1 MTPTVIMITTYLLVG
16 LITLAC
22 LYRFNSKVKQNIK
35 DAPYE
40 LFNRLANKG
49 TFISLTAVKVVMYP
63 AIWLFW
69 VFILV
74 GMVQGKYEG
83 RTKVK

>member
-1 MTPTVIMITTYLLVG
+1 MTPTAIIITTYLLVG

-22 LYRFNSKVKQNIK
+22 LYRFNSKVKQGIK
-35 DAPYE
+35 DAPYD
-40 LFNRLANKG
+40 LFNKLYKKG
-49 TFISLTAVKVVMYP
+49 TFTSLTAVRIVMYP

-74 GMVQGKYEG
+74 GMVQGKYEKDK
-83 RTKVK
+83 R